1 MPVGQFNESN
11 CISSPGH
18 HKGLKAQISHLKK
31 YRKCS
36 KEHIDEL
43 CESARILS
51 TEPFGCITGTRFSLK
66 IFALNCVFED
76 GVNHYI
82 LTPVKAVF
90 TAEKD
95 QNRLTTFSLEPRA
108 V

>member
-1 MPVGQFNESN
+1 MPAGQFNESN

-43 CESARILS
+43 CESAKILS
-51 TEPFGCITGTRFSLK
+51 TELFGCITGTRFSLK
-66 IFALNCVFED
+66 IYALSYEFED
-76 GVNHYI
+76 GVSRFTH
-82 LTPVKAVF
+82 TPVKAVF
-90 TAEKD
+90 IAENN
-95 QNRLTTFSLEPRA
+95 QSQSITFFPEQR
-108 V
+108 VD

>member
-1 MPVGQFNESN
+1 MPVGQFNERNS
-11 CISSPGH
+11 ISSPGH

-51 TEPFGCITGTRFSLK
+51 TEPFGCITGMRFSLK

-82 LTPVKAVF
+82 LIPVKAVF
-90 TAEKD
+90 TAENN
-95 QNRLTTFSLEPRA
+95 QNRSTIFFQEPR
-108 V
+108 VV